1 MLLWGTLS
9 ISTNKQLSSKEA
21 PYQFMGTFHKRK
33 HPLKQQQ
40 QQTKNGYGAVV
51 FNYLFA
57 VISIR
62 LVFRKLVKVYFKH

>member
-1 MLLWGTLS
+1 
-9 ISTNKQLSSKEA
+9 
-21 PYQFMGTFHKRK
+21 MGTFHKRK
-33 HPLKQQQ
+33 HPLKKQQ

>member
-1 MLLWGTLS
+1 MPLWGTLS

-21 PYQFMGTFHKRK
+21 LYQFMGTFHKRK
-33 HPLKQQQ
+33 HPLKQQ

-62 LVFRKLVKVYFKH
+62 LLFRKLVKVYFKH